1 MNMVMD
7 TPQPE
12 RAPKSRRA
20 ELSSHVGRAAARL
33 QAAYLNSG
41 HPQHSM
47 ATAQLARLRRAAPD
61 DPSDPTV
68 WDVVFADFPENG
80 KGHLDTPTPDEI
92 AAYSV
97 LTLFGVHMQ
106 GATVPRHVPGQG
118 LGLAIGRLAR
128 LGGDEP
134 DGAVSRRF
142 QSFATATTYAQR
154 VSHLR
159 NLIALL
165 RSSGAPLGLDY
176 GRLAAD
182 LYTVQFPGG
191 VNRVR
196 LQWGRDFHTR
206 KPHHAADDTSPEKE
220 N

>member
-1 MNMVMD
+1 MD
-7 TPQPE
+7 VQQAE
-12 RAPKSRRA
+12 GAPKSRRA
-20 ELSSHVGRAAARL
+20 ELSSHVGRTAARL

-41 HPQHSM
+41 HPQHSS

-61 DPSDPTV
+61 DTSDPTV
-68 WDVVFADFPENG
+68 WDVVFTDFPESG
-80 KGHLDTPTPDEI
+80 QGHLDTPTAAEV
-92 AAYSV
+92 AAYSA

-106 GATVPRHVPGQG
+106 GATAPRHVPGQS

-128 LGGDEP
+128 LGGEEG
-134 DGAVSRRF
+134 DGAVARRF
-142 QSFATATTYAQR
+142 QSFATATTYTQR
-154 VSHLR
+154 IRHLR

-165 RSSGAPLGLDY
+165 RSAGAPLGLDY
-176 GRLAAD
+176 GRLVAD

-191 VNRVR
+191 INRVR

-206 KPHHAADDTSPEKE
+206 MPHKAADGTTPEKE